1 MSRIDL
7 HTHTHFSDGSVSP
20 TGLVELAHQQ
30 GVSILAITDH
40 DTTEGLPEAMEAA
53 HHLPIEIIPGIELS
67 TEFQGRETHML
78 GYFIDLADPQFQS
91 RLEQLRAT
99 RVDRLHHILDRLH
112 TLKVEISL
120 AEVEHVAGGGTMG
133 RPHIAQMLIEKG
145 YVKGMKEAFDRFLGV
160 RGAAYVRRV
169 VPEAAEIMTW
179 ITEAGGI
186 PILAHPYWEGLG
198 ADKTTDSC
206 RTLVEQGLRGLE
218 VFYGTFSARQ
228 ISINLNL
235 ARKFDLLMTGGSDFH
250 GAFKPEISVGTG
262 RGSLRVPPKLIDH
275 LRQAAGR
282 SGPLKMNEAP

>member
-7 HTHTHFSDGSVSP
+7 HTHTHFSDGSLSP
-20 TGLVELAHQQ
+20 TALVELAHQQ
-30 GVSILAITDH
+30 DVSILAITDH
-40 DTTEGLPEAMEAA
+40 DTTEGLPEAMATA
-53 HHLPIEIIPGIELS
+53 RHLPIEIIPGIELS

-78 GYFIDLADPQFQS
+78 GYFIDLTDRTFQS
-91 RLEQLRAT
+91 RLEQLRST

-120 AEVEHVAGGGTMG
+120 SEVEHVAGGGTMG
-133 RPHIAQMLIEKG
+133 RPHIAQLLIEKG
-145 YVKGMKEAFDRFLGV
+145 YVKGIKEAFDRFLGV
-160 RGAAYVRRV
+160 RGAAYVRRI

-186 PILAHPYWEGLG
+186 PILAHPYWEGLD

-250 GAFKPEISVGTG
+250 GTLKPEISVGTG

-282 SGPLKMNEAP
+282 SDPIKMNEAP

>member
-20 TGLVELAHQQ
+20 TALVEIAHQQ
-30 GVSILAITDH
+30 GVNILAITDH
-40 DTTEGLPEAMEAA
+40 DTTEGLPEAINAA

-78 GYFIDLADPQFQS
+78 GYFIDLADPQFQA
-91 RLEQLRAT
+91 RLAQLRTT

-112 TLKVEISL
+112 TLKMEISL

-133 RPHIAQMLIEKG
+133 RPHIAHMLIEKG

-198 ADKTTDSC
+198 TDKTTDSC
-206 RTLVEQGLRGLE
+206 RALVEQGLRGLE

-250 GAFKPEISVGTG
+250 GTFKPEILVGTG
-262 RGSLRVPPKLIDH
+262 RGSLRVPPKLVDH

-282 SGPLKMNEAP
+282 SGPLKMNKAP

>member
-20 TGLVELAHQQ
+20 TALVELALQQ
-30 GVSILAITDH
+30 NVSILAITDH
-40 DTTEGLPEAMEAA
+40 DTTEGLPEAMEATQR
-53 HHLPIEIIPGIELS
+53 LPLEIIPGIELS

-78 GYFIDLADPQFQS
+78 GYFINHADPRLQA
-91 RLEQLRAT
+91 RLERLRAT

-112 TLKVEISL
+112 SLKMEISL
-120 AEVEHVAGGGTMG
+120 AEVEHVAGGGTIG

-145 YVKGMKEAFDRFLGV
+145 YVKGIKEAFDRFLGV

-186 PILAHPYWEGLG
+186 PILAHPYWEGLN
-198 ADKTTDSC
+198 ADKTAASC
-206 RTLVEQGLRGLE
+206 RTLVDQGLRGLE
-218 VFYGTFSARQ
+218 VFYGAFSARQ
-228 ISINLNL
+228 ISLNLNL

-262 RGSLRVPPKLIDH
+262 RGSLRVPPTLIDH
-275 LRQAAGR
+275 LR
-282 SGPLKMNEAP
+282 EATKR

>member
-7 HTHTHFSDGSVSP
+7 HTHTHFSDGSFSP
-20 TGLVELAHQQ
+20 TALVQLAHQQ

-40 DTTEGLPEAMEAA
+40 DTTEGLPEAMATA

-78 GYFIDLADPQFQS
+78 GYFMDLTDPKFQS
-91 RLEQLRAT
+91 RLKQLRAT

-120 AEVEHVAGGGTMG
+120 SEVEQVAGGGTMG
-133 RPHIAQMLIEKG
+133 RPHIAHMLIEKG
-145 YVKGMKEAFDRFLGV
+145 YVKGIKEAFDRFLGV
-160 RGAAYVRRV
+160 RGAAYVRRI

-186 PILAHPYWEGLG
+186 PVLAHPFWEGLG

-250 GAFKPEISVGTG
+250 GTFKPEISVGTG

-282 SGPLKMNEAP
+282 SDPIQINGAP